1 MKGLPEFELEE
12 LIGVLDALEKEYYET
27 WKPLNGGFAEAEY
40 VDCDEDTVF
49 IEVRHG
55 IQSMGSGHSET
66 HTDELEISRS
76 ILRDFE
82 LNIEGKIA
90 YIS

>member
-1 MKGLPEFELEE
+1 MNLSDYETSELVD
-12 LIGVLDALEKEYYET
+12 VLDTLEKEYYET

-40 VDCDEDTVF
+40 VSCNEDIVF

-66 HTDELEISRS
+66 HTDELEISRG
-76 ILRDFE
+76 ILRDYK
-82 LNIEGKIA
+82 LDTEGKIA
-90 YIS
+90 YIA